1 MLLVTQPLNL
11 DFATTDTRSFRSRG
25 HPVARRA
32 ESFLAEEIVYVLA
45 KGYAPHGVPLL
56 PPQDMRTAT
65 GREREGE
72 GMVPNQ
78 RSLLRLALD
87 NLFSVEDGQEI

>member
-1 MLLVTQPLNL
+1 M
-11 DFATTDTRSFRSRG
+11 
-25 HPVARRA
+25 
-32 ESFLAEEIVYVLA
+32 LA

-65 GREREGE
+65 GRERESE